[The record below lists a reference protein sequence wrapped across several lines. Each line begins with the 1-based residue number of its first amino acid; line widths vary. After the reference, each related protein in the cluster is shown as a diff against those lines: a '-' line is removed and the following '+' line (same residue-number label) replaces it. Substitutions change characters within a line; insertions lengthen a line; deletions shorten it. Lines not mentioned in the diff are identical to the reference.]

1 MRNTIL
7 KLLGISTLV
16 IAGFFASTFG
26 FQSISEKVL
35 AKEVSTSDLS
45 TGSTDDN
52 SESVKDFEE
61 WYEQLKS
68 MTLRDYI
75 EENLGFTPEIT
86 NEFESKFN
94 LDTTKTTCGEIT
106 NEQNNYLYALKL
118 LIDYPES
125 PILTENEEIVDGQP
139 KLNEQGEYNYSLQT
153 LIMDP
158 NAMTDKEKAAEIVI
172 SICQQYEIDP
182 NGKVKDL
189 NIDIINEIDAAIF
202 EASDHDKS

>member
-1 MRNTIL
+1 MKNTIL

-35 AKEVSTSDLS
+35 AKEVSTLDL
-45 TGSTDDN
+45 STDDN
-52 SESVKDFEE
+52 SESVENYEE
-61 WYEQLKS
+61 WYEKLKS
-68 MTLRDYI
+68 MTLREYI
-75 EENLGFTPEIT
+75 EEILGFSPDIT
-86 NEFESKFN
+86 NEFESKFT
-94 LDTTKTTCGEIT
+94 LDTTKTTYGEIT
-106 NEQNNYLYALKL
+106 TEQNNYLYALKL

-125 PILTENEEIVDGQP
+125 PILTENEEIVDGQL

-158 NAMTDKEKAAEIVI
+158 NAMTDKEKAAEIVT
-172 SICQQYEIDP
+172 SICQRYEIDP

-202 EASDHDKS
+202 EASDHDES